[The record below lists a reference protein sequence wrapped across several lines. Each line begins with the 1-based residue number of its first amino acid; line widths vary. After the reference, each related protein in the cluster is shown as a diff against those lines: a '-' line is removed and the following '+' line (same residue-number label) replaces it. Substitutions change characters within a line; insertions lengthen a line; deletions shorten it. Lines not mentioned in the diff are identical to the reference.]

1 MEAAEI
7 YAKTE
12 LGVRELKE
20 RTVNLPLPLRGL
32 LIMVDGNRTIG
43 DVLAKAR
50 MLNLDETA
58 LSTLEAGGLIAKKF
72 SAPSDVKG
80 ASTAAAPVRSE
91 DEVQRYLRAQ
101 QLMSDATNKHMGF
114 RGYGMMMRLQKTANI
129 RDLRDLLP
137 DFAAGLLKRAGA
149 DVATPIVTAVEA
161 ILLQSNG

>member
-58 LSTLEAGGLIAKKF
+58 LSTLEEGGLIAKKF
-72 SAPSDVKG
+72 SAPSASANG
-80 ASTAAAPVRSE
+80 ATAAPVRSE
-91 DEVQRYLRAQ
+91 DEVERYLRAQ

-137 DFAAGLLKRAGA
+137 DFAGSLLKRAGA
-149 DVATPIVTAVEA
+149 DVATPIVTEVEA
-161 ILLQSNG
+161 ILLQASG

>member
-32 LIMVDGNRTIG
+32 LIMVDGNRTIA
-43 DVLAKAR
+43 DVLSKAR

-58 LSTLEAGGLIAKKF
+58 LTTLEAGGLIAKKF
-72 SAPSDVKG
+72 SAPSKAG
-80 ASTAAAPVRSE
+80 GSTPASAPVRSE

-101 QLMSDATNKHMGF
+101 QIMSDATNKHLGF
-114 RGYGMMMRLQKTANI
+114 RGYGLMMRLQKTANI

-137 DFAAGLLKRAGA
+137 DFAGSLLKRAGPE
-149 DVATPIVTAVEA
+149 VATPIVAEVEA
-161 ILLQSNG
+161 ILLQANG

>member
-50 MLNLDETA
+50 MLNLDEAA
-58 LSTLEAGGLIAKKF
+58 LSTLETGGLIAKKF
-72 SAPSDVKG
+72 SAPSAAKG
-80 ASTAAAPVRSE
+80 ASAAAAPVRTE

-101 QLMSDATNKHMGF
+101 QLMSDATNKYMGF

-149 DVATPIVTAVEA
+149 DVATPIVTEVEA

>member
-58 LSTLEAGGLIAKKF
+58 LSTLESGGLIAKKF
-72 SAPSDVKG
+72 SAPSSAGG
-80 ASTAAAPVRSE
+80 ATAAAPVRTE
-91 DEVQRYLRAQ
+91 DEVQRFLRAQ

-114 RGYGMMMRLQKTANI
+114 RGYGMMMRLQRTANI

-137 DFAAGLLKRAGA
+137 DFAAALLKRTGA
-149 DVATPIVTAVEA
+149 EVATPLVAEIEA
-161 ILLQSNG
+161 ILLQGKG

>member
-32 LIMVDGNRTIG
+32 LIMVDGNRTIA
-43 DVLAKAR
+43 DILAKAR

-58 LSTLEAGGLIAKKF
+58 LSTLEHGGLIAKKF
-72 SAPSDVKG
+72 SAPSGHG
-80 ASTAAAPVRSE
+80 AASAAPVRTE

-101 QLMSDATNKHMGF
+101 KIMSDATNKHLGF
-114 RGYGMMMRLQKTANI
+114 RGYGLMMRLQKTANL
-129 RDLRDLLP
+129 RDLHDLLP
-137 DFAAGLLKRAGA
+137 DFAAALVKRAGA
-149 DVATPIVTAVEA
+149 AVATPIVASVEA
-161 ILLQSNG
+161 IVLQGHA

>member
-58 LSTLEAGGLIAKKF
+58 LSTLESGGLIAKKF
-72 SAPSDVKG
+72 SAPSAARG
-80 ASTAAAPVRSE
+80 AAVEAPTRSE

-101 QLMSDATNKHMGF
+101 QIMSDATNKHMGF

-137 DFAAGLLKRAGA
+137 DF
-149 DVATPIVTAVEA
+149 
-161 ILLQSNG
+161 

>member
-58 LSTLEAGGLIAKKF
+58 LSTLETGGLIAKKF
-72 SAPSDVKG
+72 SAPS
-80 ASTAAAPVRSE
+80 ASTNGAAAAPVRSE
-91 DEVQRYLRAQ
+91 DEVERYLRAQ

-137 DFAAGLLKRAGA
+137 DFAGSLLKRAGA
-149 DVATPIVTAVEA
+149 EVATPIVAEVEA
-161 ILLQSNG
+161 ILLQASG

>member
-58 LSTLEAGGLIAKKF
+58 LSALETGGLIAKKF
-72 SAPSDVKG
+72 SAPSAAG
-80 ASTAAAPVRSE
+80 GSAEAAPVRTE
-91 DEVQRYLRAQ
+91 DEVQRFLRAQ
-101 QLMSDATNKHMGF
+101 QIMSDATNKHLGF

-137 DFAAGLLKRAGA
+137 DFASALLKRSGA
-149 DVATPIVTAVEA
+149 DVATPIVSEVEA
-161 ILLQSNG
+161 ILLQSNS

>member
-1 MEAAEI
+1 MRIAAAAAWVAAAAILAWRYRLPQRPGRAGMCIASDLGQSSETRGTAMETAEI

-58 LSTLEAGGLIAKKF
+58 LSTLEEG
-72 SAPSDVKG
+72 
-80 ASTAAAPVRSE
+80 
-91 DEVQRYLRAQ
+91 
-101 QLMSDATNKHMGF
+101 
-114 RGYGMMMRLQKTANI
+114 
-129 RDLRDLLP
+129 
-137 DFAAGLLKRAGA
+137 
-149 DVATPIVTAVEA
+149 
-161 ILLQSNG
+161 

>member
-43 DVLAKAR
+43 DVLSKAR
-50 MLNLDETA
+50 MLNLDESA
-58 LSTLEAGGLIAKKF
+58 LSALESGGLIAKKF
-72 SAPSDVKG
+72 SAPSSAGG
-80 ASTAAAPVRSE
+80 AAAAAPVRTE
-91 DEVQRYLRAQ
+91 DEVQRFLRAQ
-101 QLMSDATNKHMGF
+101 QLMSDATNKHLGF

-137 DFAAGLLKRAGA
+137 DFAAGLLKRAGPET
-149 DVATPIVTAVEA
+149 ATPLVAEIEG
-161 ILLQSNG
+161 ILLQGKG

>member
-32 LIMVDGNRTIG
+32 LIMVDGNRTIA

-58 LSTLEAGGLIAKKF
+58 LTKLEAGGLIAKKF
-72 SAPSDVKG
+72 SAPSGSSG
-80 ASTAAAPVRSE
+80 AATAAPVRTE
-91 DEVQRYLRAQ
+91 EEVQRFLRAQ
-101 QLMSDATNKHMGF
+101 QIMSDATSKHLGF
-114 RGYGMMMRLQKTANI
+114 RGYGLMMRLQKTANI

-137 DFAAGLLKRAGA
+137 DFAAALLKRAGA
-149 DVATPIVTAVEA
+149 DVATPIVARVES
-161 ILLQSNG
+161 ILLQSHG

>member
-20 RTVNLPLPLRGL
+20 RTVKLPLQLRGL
-32 LIMVDGNRTIG
+32 LIMVDGHRTIA
-43 DVLAKAR
+43 DVLSKAR

-72 SAPSDVKG
+72 SAPSDSRGG
-80 ASTAAAPVRSE
+80 AAAAPVRTA
-91 DEVQRYLRAQ
+91 DEVQRYLQAQ
-101 QLMSDATNKHMGF
+101 QIMSDATNKHLGF
-114 RGYGMMMRLQKTANI
+114 RGYGLMMRLQKTANV

-137 DFAAGLLKRAGA
+137 DFAAALLKRAGP
-149 DVATPIVTAVEA
+149 DVATPIVTGVEA
-161 ILLQSNG
+161 ILLQGRG

>member
-32 LIMVDGNRTIG
+32 LIMVDGNRTIA

-58 LSTLEAGGLIAKKF
+58 LSTLEAGGLIAKKY
-72 SAPSDVKG
+72 SAPSYSGRAD
-80 ASTAAAPVRSE
+80 AAPVRTE
-91 DEVQRYLRAQ
+91 DEVQRYLEAHQ
-101 QLMSDATNKHMGF
+101 IMSDATNKHLGF
-114 RGYGMMMRLQKTANI
+114 RGYGLMMRLQKTANI

-137 DFAAGLLKRAGA
+137 DFAAALTTPAGDA
-149 DVATPIVTAVEA
+149 AATPILAE
-161 ILLQSNG
+161 IENLIDPGNR

>member
-43 DVLAKAR
+43 DVLSKAR
-50 MLNLDETA
+50 MLNLDESA
-58 LSTLEAGGLIAKKF
+58 LSTLESGGLIAKKF
-72 SAPSDVKG
+72 SAPSSATG
-80 ASTAAAPVRSE
+80 ATAAAPVRTE
-91 DEVQRYLRAQ
+91 DEVQRFLRAQ

-137 DFAAGLLKRAGA
+137 DFAATLLKRAGPEI
-149 DVATPIVTAVEA
+149 ATPLVAEIEG
-161 ILLQSNG
+161 ILVQSNG

>member
-1 MEAAEI
+1 METAEI

-58 LSTLEAGGLIAKKF
+58 LAALESGGLIAKKF
-72 SAPSDVKG
+72 SAPSSTRG
-80 ASTAAAPVRSE
+80 AIATDAVRTE

-114 RGYGMMMRLQKTANI
+114 RGYGMMMRLQKTANV

-137 DFAAGLLKRAGA
+137 DFAAALVKRAGA
-149 DVATPIVTAVEA
+149 QKAAPIVGEVEA
-161 ILLQSNG
+161 LLQGTA